1 MNKIILAL
9 FLLFASIYP
18 IPVQAGLV
26 DEAAASAVKFGLIN
40 FVYYIGDTMMDI
52 SGNNNESAVV
62 DRTQSM
68 GIIFTILTL
77 NINPYE
83 LAVSSDW
90 WGLSIVIYAVIA
102 MLFILYGAA
111 RVMLARIFSD
121 EINSFDFRK
130 YLKNVLGLLITP
142 PSVYILIFL
151 ILQLNFILTSLIASK
166 ILALVPP
173 TPDNLIV
180 YLFMGLAVLL
190 VGVAMGIRQIM
201 IFVYTLSGVVLAALY
216 FFEPLQET
224 MENTLSKF
232 IMWVFMQPVLLFVGA
247 AGVLFISVLPPWIP
261 MVMQVRVSALV
272 GLAFVLIYI
281 AYQMVFGTVIISKLK
296 YVLLRVATA

>member
-1 MNKIILAL
+1 MNKMILIL
-9 FLLFASIYP
+9 LLLFASVYP
-18 IPVQAGLV
+18 ANAGLV
-26 DEAAASAVKFGLIN
+26 DEAAANAVTTGLVN
-40 FVYYIGDTMMDI
+40 FVYHIGDTLMDI
-52 SGNNNESAVV
+52 SGNNNESKDI

-68 GIIFTILTL
+68 GILFTILTL
-77 NINPYE
+77 NINPYD

-102 MLFILYGAA
+102 ILFILYGAA

-121 EINSFDFRK
+121 DFNSFDFRK

-166 ILALVPP
+166 ILTLVPP

-180 YLFMGLAVLL
+180 YLFMGIAVLL

-247 AGVLFISVLPPWIP
+247 AGVLFISLLPPWIP
-261 MVMQVRVSALV
+261 LIMQVKISALV
-272 GLAFVLIYI
+272 GLACALIWI